1 MNKTEIPDKP
11 KKRIQL
17 DMGERDVALLKSMTE
32 ELESAGYSGTIRRTL
47 RMQYRVMQA
56 MRGGGNK
63 KHLIIRD
70 DETGS
75 EVELMIF

>member
-1 MNKTEIPDKP
+1 MSEGEIPGKS

-17 DMGERDVALLKSMTE
+17 DMGERDVTLLKLIAE
-32 ELESAGYSGTIRRTL
+32 ELGSVGYSETIRRTL
-47 RMQYRVMQA
+47 RTQHRIIQA
-56 MRGGGNK
+56 MRGGSSK

-75 EVELMIF
+75 EIELMIL